1 VVFIEGKMAITQ
13 IGKGYRHLKRFR
25 QIVAVLLKYGFGHI
39 LSRIKVSQYLLRSQS
54 VTARGLK
61 KVVRLSTP
69 ERLRMALEELGPA
82 FIKLGQML
90 SMRPF
95 LVPPE
100 FVRELSRL
108 QDDVSPIGY
117 PQVRDAILEG
127 LGRDPE
133 ELFADVDKKPLASA
147 SLAQVH
153 RAATPEGDEVIVK
166 VQRPGVQQMIMED
179 MSILKDLAGLLVKH
193 LPESRRYDPLGIVE
207 ELERTTRREVDFTNE
222 ARNMEIFSRNFAGD
236 ETVHVPRVYWEL
248 SSSRVLTV
256 ERIDGVKIS
265 KLERFQENDL
275 DRRIIARRGGRA
287 LLKQVFEDGFFH
299 ADPHPGNLFVLPGNI
314 IAPVDYGMMGRLSPE
329 MMLQLSQ
336 LLVALFHRDV
346 AELSRLYLEMGLV
359 GEDIDLTALRL
370 DLTDLIDKYSGLPLN
385 RIDMQGVME
394 DLFSVSHRYQFRIR
408 SEYMLLARALVTY
421 EEVGRMLDADYN
433 FLAEAEPFVQELIK
447 RRFHPERLLRELVR
461 TGRDLHRLVSIFP
474 QEMSS
479 ILQKVRRGELAL
491 EFRHRGLGRL
501 INELDR
507 SSNRLAFS
515 LIIAALIVGSSMI
528 MRLEAGPFLFGYSVL
543 GIAGFMIAGVLG
555 LWLAIAILRSGRL

>member
-1 VVFIEGKMAITQ
+1 MAIAQ

-54 VTARGLK
+54 LTIKGLK
-61 KVVRLSTP
+61 EVVQLSTP

-82 FIKLGQML
+82 FIKLGQVL

-100 FVRELSRL
+100 FIRELSRL
-108 QDDVSPIGY
+108 QDDVTPIGY
-117 PQVRDAILEG
+117 DQVRQVIRQE
-127 LGRDPE
+127 LGREPE
-133 ELFADVDKKPLASA
+133 VLFGKFRRKPLASA
-147 SLAQVH
+147 SLAQVY
-153 RAATPEGDEVIVK
+153 RAATPEGHEVIVK
-166 VQRPGVQQMIMED
+166 VQRPGVHQMIMED

-193 LPESRRYDPLGIVE
+193 LPESRRYDPVGIVE
-207 ELERTTRREVDFTNE
+207 ELERTTRREVDFINE
-222 ARNMEIFSRNFAGD
+222 ARNMEIFARNFAGH
-236 ETVHVPRVYWEL
+236 ETVHVPSVHWKL
-248 SSSRVLTV
+248 SSSRVLTI

-265 KLERFQENDL
+265 HLESFSKHDL
-275 DRRIIARRGGRA
+275 DRRIVARRGGQA
-287 LLKQVFEDGFFH
+287 LLKQIFEDGFFH

-329 MMLQLSQ
+329 MMSQLSE

-346 AELSRLYLEMGLV
+346 DELARLYLEMGLV
-359 GEDIDLTALRL
+359 EEDIDLMALKL
-370 DLTDLIDKYSGLPLN
+370 DLTDLIDTYTGLPLN
-385 RIDMQGVME
+385 RINMQGVME
-394 DLFSVSHRYQFRIR
+394 DLFFLSHRYQFRIR

-421 EEVGRMLDADYN
+421 EEVGRMLDAEYN
-433 FLAEAEPFVQELIK
+433 FLSEAEPFVQDLVK
-447 RRFHPERLLRELVR
+447 RRFHPERILRELVR
-461 TGRDLHRLVSIFP
+461 TGRDLHRLISLFP

-479 ILQKVRRGELAL
+479 ILKKVRRGELAL
-491 EFRHRGLGRL
+491 EFRHRGLDRL

-515 LIIAALIVGSSMI
+515 LIIAALIIGSSMI
-528 MRLEAGPFLFGYSVL
+528 MRLEVGPFLFGYSVL
-543 GIAGFMIAGVLG
+543 GIAGFLIAGVLG

>member
-1 VVFIEGKMAITQ
+1 MAITQ

-421 EEVGRMLDADYN
+421 EEVGRLLDADYN
-433 FLAEAEPFVQELIK
+433 FLAEAEPFVKELIK

-461 TGRDLHRLVSIFP
+461 TGRDLHRLMSIFP
-474 QEMSS
+474 QEMSA
-479 ILQKVRRGELAL
+479 ILRKVRRGELAL
-491 EFRHRGLGRL
+491 EFRHRGLDRL

>member
-1 VVFIEGKMAITQ
+1 MAITQ

-25 QIVAVLLKYGFGHI
+25 QIAAVLLKYGFGHI
-39 LSRIKVSQYLLRSQS
+39 LSRIKVSRYLLRSQS
-54 VTARGLK
+54 LTGKGLK
-61 KVVRLSTP
+61 EAVRLSTP

-82 FIKLGQML
+82 FIKLGQVL

-95 LVPPE
+95 MVPPE

-117 PQVRDAILEG
+117 RQVRDVVREE

-133 ELFADVDKKPLASA
+133 ELFAEFHQKPLASA

-153 RAATPEGDEVIVK
+153 RAATLEGDEIIVK
-166 VQRPGVQQMIMED
+166 VQRPGVQQMIMQD

-193 LPESRRYDPLGIVE
+193 LPESRRYDPRGIVE

-222 ARNMEIFSRNFAGD
+222 ARNMEIFSRNFADD
-236 ETVHVPRVYWEL
+236 ETLHVPRVYWEL
-248 SSSRVLTV
+248 SSTRVLTV

-265 KLERFQENDL
+265 QLDRFQENDL
-275 DRRIIARRGGRA
+275 DRRIIARRGGQA

-359 GEDIDLTALRL
+359 GEDIDLTALKL

-408 SEYMLLARALVTY
+408 SEYMLLARALITY

-447 RRFHPERLLRELVR
+447 RRFHPDRLLRELVR

-491 EFRHRGLGRL
+491 EFRHRGLDRL
-501 INELDR
+501 ITELDR

-515 LIIAALIVGSSMI
+515 LIIAALIIGSSMI
-528 MRLEAGPFLFGYSVL
+528 MRLEVGPFLFGYSVL
-543 GIAGFMIAGVLG
+543 GIAGFMIAGMLG